1 MGWLFSLAPD
11 VACRHRSEDEARDT
25 FKMLKSQL
33 IGDSF
38 AYLYSE
44 WAMLEDLAGEEPDLA
59 YSLKTDRFESNWA
72 KWSGQPALGY
82 CLEKMHQIPVM
93 ILGIALLCGA
103 SSSESLREDRC

>member
-1 MGWLFSLAPD
+1 MATGLVLHGMACPAFHALD

-44 WAMLEDLAGEEPDLA
+44 WAMLEDVAGEEPHLA
-59 YSLKTDRFESNWA
+59 LS
-72 KWSGQPALGY
+72 
-82 CLEKMHQIPVM
+82 
-93 ILGIALLCGA
+93 
-103 SSSESLREDRC
+103 

>member
-1 MGWLFSLAPD
+1 MSHSSD

-59 YSLKTDRFESNWA
+59 LS
-72 KWSGQPALGY
+72 
-82 CLEKMHQIPVM
+82 
-93 ILGIALLCGA
+93 
-103 SSSESLREDRC
+103 